1 MGYHYEKFESCNE
14 EEMEWSV
21 RKWKIV
27 LELLQYNTVDVI
39 CLQEVSL
46 LVDQTKKKKISKK
59 YLLKH

>member
-46 LVDQTKKKKISKK
+46 SVDQTKKKF
-59 YLLKH
+59 LKNTF